1 LVAWLSGQGIF
12 LFVEHWDAEGRWMFM
27 RVQVLLKVPSAAIL
41 LAALT
46 PPILSHAGGTACGAP
61 IIEVAPQI
69 GGQRQFKIQSPCRKG
84 ELVIARYGELVIME
98 RFDGSGNLAFQLDCF
113 QGDREVDLT
122 FLNNWRTTN
131 RSCSAVENALT
142 KVAIVWRDHVDLD
155 LHALEYAAPPGS
167 GYDRSASNPGSYQT
181 AQLDY
186 LDTGRSRGFMSTL
199 SDGQQ
204 LGHNLEVYTLARH
217 PDEPR
222 GLIAMAVA
230 LGSRDN
236 VASRES
242 CSNGR
247 REPLRVDLDVYLLE
261 RGTKVRS
268 YGRAFAA
275 PPCDDAGRFVTNLV
289 PNIRLGT
296 SANAE

>member
-1 LVAWLSGQGIF
+1 
-12 LFVEHWDAEGRWMFM
+12 M

-41 LAALT
+41 LTALT
-46 PPILSHAGGTACGAP
+46 QPIISHAEGTVCAAP
-61 IIEVAPQI
+61 QIEVASQI
-69 GGQRQFKIQSPCRKG
+69 GGQRQFKIRSPCRKG

-98 RFDGSGNLAFQLDCF
+98 RFDGNGNLAFQLDCF
-113 QGDREVDLT
+113 QGDREVDLI

-131 RSCSAVENALT
+131 RSCSAVESALT
-142 KVAIVWRDHVDLD
+142 KVAIVWQDRVDLD

-167 GYDRSASNPGSYQT
+167 DYDRSARNPGSYQT
-181 AQLDY
+181 AQSDY
-186 LDTGRSRGFMSTL
+186 LNSGRSRGFMSTV

-204 LGHNLEVYTLARH
+204 LGHNVEVYTLVRH
-217 PDEPR
+217 PNEPR

-236 VASRES
+236 VASRDS

-247 REPLRVDLDVYLLE
+247 RELRVDLDVYVLE
-261 RGTKVRS
+261 RGTKLRS
-268 YGRAFAA
+268 YERTFAA
-275 PPCDDAGRFVTNLV
+275 PPCRDAGRFVTNLV
-289 PNIRLGT
+289 PNIRLGR